1 MSQAA
6 ISGKEIVREKLV
18 RGEAASHSCKA
29 VTPSWPAS
37 WLRYKPRIRCDP
49 GLSGW
54 VGSDFSGAPSIHRD
68 SSPSGFL
75 GFSSKV
81 VLSLA
86 QGSVVLNRFAAG
98 LTSLFTSEFCFRFI
112 LSGSGTLG

>member
-6 ISGKEIVREKLV
+6 KSGKEIAREKLV
-18 RGEAASHSCKA
+18 RGEAASHSYRA

-37 WLRYKPRIRCDP
+37 WLSYKPCIRCDP

-54 VGSDFSGAPSIHRD
+54 VGSDFGGARSIHRD
-68 SSPSGFL
+68 SSPSDFS
-75 GFSSKV
+75 GFSSRA

-86 QGSVVLNRFAAG
+86 QESVALNRFSAG
-98 LTSLFTSEFCFRFI
+98 LTSLFISEFCFRFI